1 MSQIRLWCRN
11 FLVLSSLM
19 FAMATTA
26 QVDVFDFETAEQEER
41 FRQLANDFRCPMCQ
55 NANLTHSTGGVAA
68 DLRREIYNQ
77 ILEGRTD
84 EEIEQFMLQ
93 RYGDF
98 ILYRPRLT
106 VKTILL
112 WFGPALFLIIGLWV
126 AFGIIKRSA
135 SPNRNNDESTN
146 SKSLRRRQQDQK
158 TLLRMNRPGWTGC
171 CLTDWPVTLR
181 QVMTHLMIP
190 DVNRER
196 WPFVLGDLYIAARFG
211 IRFYCRACRPSAR
224 NSTKRQAAASCCQSR
239 YLSGETGRTAHGS
252 A

>member
-1 MSQIRLWCRN
+1 MSQIRLWTRS
-11 FLVLSSLM
+11 FLLLSSLILTIT
-19 FAMATTA
+19 ATA

-106 VKTILL
+106 AKTILL
-112 WFGPALFLIIGLWV
+112 WFGPALFFIIGLWV
-126 AFGIIKRSA
+126 ALGIIKRSA
-135 SPNRNNDESTN
+135 SQNRNNDEAGSETTQPEDLTADEQARLDRLLSDRLASDPSTGDD
-146 SKSLRRRQQDQK
+146 SPDDSRR
-158 TLLRMNRPGWTGC
+158 
-171 CLTDWPVTLR
+171 
-181 QVMTHLMIP
+181 
-190 DVNRER
+190 
-196 WPFVLGDLYIAARFG
+196 
-211 IRFYCRACRPSAR
+211 
-224 NSTKRQAAASCCQSR
+224 
-239 YLSGETGRTAHGS
+239 
-252 A
+252 

>member
-1 MSQIRLWCRN
+1 MSLLRLRVRH
-11 FLVLSSLM
+11 FLLLSLLV
-19 FAMATTA
+19 FATASVA

-68 DLRREIYNQ
+68 DLRREIYHQ

-84 EEIEQFMLQ
+84 QEIEQFMLQ

-135 SPNRNNDESTN
+135 NPSRNNNDDTGSQVARSEDLTADEQARLDRLLSDKLASDPSTGDI
-146 SKSLRRRQQDQK
+146 SPDDSRR
-158 TLLRMNRPGWTGC
+158 
-171 CLTDWPVTLR
+171 
-181 QVMTHLMIP
+181 
-190 DVNRER
+190 
-196 WPFVLGDLYIAARFG
+196 
-211 IRFYCRACRPSAR
+211 
-224 NSTKRQAAASCCQSR
+224 
-239 YLSGETGRTAHGS
+239 
-252 A
+252 